1 MNKINDSLYIGWT
14 IALKDIRDAVMN
26 KSTRANI
33 LVLVGLVLFFY
44 WASTIRPFDKQVSI
58 VLFDQGGS
66 KLNFE
71 SKELSDG
78 RVLEFRPATSLVDM
92 EKKMAYQDL
101 GLVIPADESAETD
114 STGGLTLSGY
124 VHWAKR
130 GQVADLEEE
139 YSALLSELLGLS
151 VVLKI
156 GDNILIPPSD
166 SLGVASTA
174 SFHVF
179 FAILWMAVT
188 VVPFLML
195 EERQTKTMDAL
206 LVSPASPGQVV
217 FGKALAGLILI
228 IAIAGISLAL
238 NGIYVTSWGW
248 AAVGFL
254 ITALFAIGIALLIGS
269 SISSGQQIR
278 LWILPIA
285 LFLVVPAFF
294 ADEPNLTPVV
304 KSVLSWIPTTAI
316 ARIIGFSVSN
326 GTLNTAL
333 VINMAIAM
341 ISIAAIYLLVILQIR
356 RLDR

>member
-1 MNKINDSLYIGWT
+1 MKKINDSIYIAWI
-14 IALKDIRDAVMN
+14 IALKDIRDAFTN
-26 KSTRANI
+26 KSTRTNI
-33 LVLVGLVLFFY
+33 IVLIGLVLFFY
-44 WASTIRPFDKQVSI
+44 WSSTIRPFDKQVSI
-58 VLFDQGGS
+58 VVYDQGGS
-66 KLNFE
+66 NLNFDR
-71 SKELSDG
+71 KELTGGS
-78 RVLEFRPATSLVDM
+78 VLDFRTATSLGDM

-101 GLVIPADESAETD
+101 GLVIPANAVTELESAGE
-114 STGGLTLSGY
+114 LTLPGY

-130 GQVADLEEE
+130 GQVTDLEEE
-139 YSALLSELLGLS
+139 YSTLLSEHLG
-151 VVLKI
+151 VPVDVEI
-156 GDNILIPPSD
+156 GDNVLIPPSD

-179 FAILWMAVT
+179 FAIFWMAVT

-228 IAIAGISLAL
+228 IVIAGLSLAL
-238 NGIYVTSWGW
+238 NGIYVISWGW
-248 AAVGFL
+248 AALGFFM
-254 ITALFAIGIALLIGS
+254 TALFAIGLALLIGS

-285 LFLVVPAFF
+285 LILVVPAFF

-316 ARIIGFSVSN
+316 ARIIGVSVSN
-326 GTLNTAL
+326 GTMSTS
-333 VINMAIAM
+333 IMTNMAIGL
-341 ISIAAIYLLVILQIR
+341 ISIAAIYFLVILQVR
-356 RLDR
+356 RSDR